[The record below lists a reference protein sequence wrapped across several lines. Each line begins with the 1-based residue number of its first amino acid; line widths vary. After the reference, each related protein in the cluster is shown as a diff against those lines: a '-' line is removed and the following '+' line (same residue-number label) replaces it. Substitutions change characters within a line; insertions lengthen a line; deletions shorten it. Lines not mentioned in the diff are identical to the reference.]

1 MKREGESEE
10 EDEGNKTSTKDG
22 NGRNTHRVE
31 NAWVENKSL
40 AVV

>member
-22 NGRNTHRVE
+22 NGRIHTQDVK
-31 NAWVENKSL
+31 AWVENKSL